1 MSRNVLICF
10 IFILIIYI
18 QDLSAAVG
26 VTVTLSKMIC
36 FVFNIKNL
44 SVLIFSS

>member
-10 IFILIIYI
+10 IFILTIYI

-26 VTVTLSKMIC
+26 VTVTLISKMIC
-36 FVFNIKNL
+36 FVLN
-44 SVLIFSS
+44 